1 MTGMKGADYEL
12 REVRW
17 ELTDAL
23 DEMYYAV
30 LRLDLASGMVAVLQS
45 KDHPEWEQTQ
55 MPWQEYLD
63 HYSKML
69 TKQGRAK
76 MEQRLTCQA
85 LLAEASSGERDF
97 AFDVSYEK
105 NRVTNW
111 LNISVCLRVGEE
123 SGYAYLFVRRS
134 NEEHLFRSIIDL
146 YVYDSFDYFLYLDAR
161 SNSYVMFSG
170 KRTGSP
176 LPPAVCKDYH
186 AAIEDYA
193 KAFVV
198 PDDREKVLR
207 KMQLN
212 HVKEQLEHGKVYSF
226 TMGVQDPARGYARK
240 QLSYRYYDRRA
251 QRILLS
257 CTDVTEVYFEER
269 ARQKELQAAQRQ
281 AKTDSLTGLLNY
293 GGIKDRLEEILTQEK
308 ERAALLFIDLDD
320 FKKVNDSMGHQA
332 GDRMLWKV
340 AQVLQ
345 LQTGDQDIQGR
356 VGGDEFLVLLRDVKD
371 HGQVE
376 NCARRICKGIS
387 DLFLHEDSTFSISCS
402 IGVAVSPQDGT
413 DYPTLVRCADRRL
426 YLAKARGKN
435 CFFMSD

>member
-12 REVRW
+12 REVQW

-85 LLAEASSGERDF
+85 LLASASSGEWDF
-97 AFDVSYEK
+97 SFDVSYEK

-111 LNISVCLRVGEE
+111 LNISVRLRVGEE

-146 YVYDSFDYFLYLDAR
+146 YIYDSFDYFLYLDAR

-176 LPPAVCKDYH
+176 LPPAACKDYH

-226 TMGVQDPARGYARK
+226 TMGVQDPAQGYARK

-251 QRILLS
+251 QQILLS
-257 CTDVTEVYFEER
+257 CTDVTEVYLEER

-293 GGIKDRLEEILTQEK
+293 GGINDRLEEILTQEK

-345 LQTGDQDIQGR
+345 LQTGDRDIQGR
-356 VGGDEFLVLLRDVKD
+356 IGGDEFVVLLRDVKD
-371 HGQVE
+371 YGQVE
-376 NCARRICKGIS
+376 NYARRICKGIS
-387 DLFLHEDSTFSISCS
+387 NLSLGEDSTFSVSCS
-402 IGVAVSPQDGT
+402 IGVAMSPQDGT

>member
-1 MTGMKGADYEL
+1 MTGMKDADYEL
-12 REVRW
+12 REVQW

-85 LLAEASSGERDF
+85 LLASASSGEWDF
-97 AFDVSYEK
+97 SFDVSYEK

-111 LNISVCLRVGEE
+111 LNISVRLRVGEE

-146 YVYDSFDYFLYLDAR
+146 YIYDSFDYFLYLDAR

-176 LPPAVCKDYH
+176 LPPAACKDYH

-226 TMGVQDPARGYARK
+226 TMGVQDPAQGYARK

-251 QRILLS
+251 QQILLS
-257 CTDVTEVYFEER
+257 CTDVTEVYLEER

-293 GGIKDRLEEILTQEK
+293 GGINDRLEEILTQEK

-345 LQTGDQDIQGR
+345 LQTGDRDIQGR
-356 VGGDEFLVLLRDVKD
+356 IGGDEFVVLLRDVKD
-371 HGQVE
+371 YGQVE
-376 NCARRICKGIS
+376 NYARRICKGIS
-387 DLFLHEDSTFSISCS
+387 NLSLGEDSTFSVSCS
-402 IGVAVSPQDGT
+402 IGVAMSPQDGT

>member
-293 GGIKDRLEEILTQEK
+293 GGINDRLEEILTQEK

-345 LQTGDQDIQGR
+345 LQTGDRDIQGR
-356 VGGDEFLVLLRDVKD
+356 IGGDEFVVLLRDVKD
-371 HGQVE
+371 YGQVE
-376 NCARRICKGIS
+376 NYARRICKGIS
-387 DLFLHEDSTFSISCS
+387 NLSLGEDSTFSVSCS
-402 IGVAVSPQDGT
+402 IGVAMSPQDGT

>member
-293 GGIKDRLEEILTQEK
+293 GGINDRLEEILTQEK

>member
-1 MTGMKGADYEL
+1 MTGMKDADYEL
-12 REVRW
+12 REVQW

-45 KDHPEWEQTQ
+45 TDHPEWEQTQ

-85 LLAEASSGERDF
+85 LLASASSGEWDF
-97 AFDVSYEK
+97 SFDVSYEK

-111 LNISVCLRVGEE
+111 LNISVRLRVGEE

-146 YVYDSFDYFLYLDAR
+146 YIYDSFDYFLYLDAR

-176 LPPAVCKDYH
+176 LPPAACKDYH

-226 TMGVQDPARGYARK
+226 TMGVQDPAQGYARK

-251 QRILLS
+251 QQILLS
-257 CTDVTEVYFEER
+257 CTDVTEVYLEER

-293 GGIKDRLEEILTQEK
+293 GGINDRLEEILTQEK

-345 LQTGDQDIQGR
+345 LQTGDRDIQGR
-356 VGGDEFLVLLRDVKD
+356 IGGDEFVVLLRDVKD
-371 HGQVE
+371 YGQVE
-376 NCARRICKGIS
+376 NYARRICKGIS
-387 DLFLHEDSTFSISCS
+387 NLSLGEDSTFSVSCS
-402 IGVAVSPQDGT
+402 IGVAMSPQDGT

>member
-176 LPPAVCKDYH
+176 LPPAACKDYH

-226 TMGVQDPARGYARK
+226 TMGVQDPVQGYARK

-251 QRILLS
+251 QQILLS
-257 CTDVTEVYFEER
+257 CTDVTEVYLEER

-293 GGIKDRLEEILTQEK
+293 GGINDRLEEILTQEK

-345 LQTGDQDIQGR
+345 LQTGDRDIQGR
-356 VGGDEFLVLLRDVKD
+356 IGGDEFVVLLRDVKD
-371 HGQVE
+371 YGQVE
-376 NCARRICKGIS
+376 NYARRICKGIS
-387 DLFLHEDSTFSISCS
+387 NLSLGEDSTFSVSCS
-402 IGVAVSPQDGT
+402 IGVAMSPQDGT

-426 YLAKARGKN
+426 YLAKARGIGN
-435 CFFMSD
+435 LCG